1 MSKWICSREQIVKNA
16 PQRTSEAHRAP
27 VLLSSKSYDGQQA
40 AGGVGF
46 FAIAEE
52 QAGVA
57 GRAKI
62 ARENI
67 CVAETGGEKLRTV
80 GFAKVEANIFGRR
93 LVARRHP
100 VEPLQGIGFFAGAE
114 FVKIFRGVRK
124 LRSEFRD
131 EFGADFVAAP
141 A

>member
-1 MSKWICSREQIVKNA
+1 MSKWICSRKQIVNRA
-16 PQRTSEAHRAP
+16 RQRTSLAHRVP
-27 VLLSSKSYDGQQA
+27 VLLRSESYGGEEA

-57 GRAKI
+57 GGAEV

-67 CVAETGGEKLRTV
+67 CVAEAGGEKLRTV

-93 LVARRHP
+93 LMTRRHH

-114 FVKIFRGVRK
+114 FVKIFLGVRK

-131 EFGADFVAAP
+131 EFGANFVAA
-141 A
+141 